1 MDHITLMLAVLT
13 LGMAGVTWQA
23 RRLGNERRDV
33 RLLGA
38 FTGLLG
44 AGTAFSAL

>member
-1 MDHITLMLAVLT
+1 MDPITIILSALT
-13 LGMAGVTWQA
+13 PCLAGVTWHA
-23 RRLGNERRDV
+23 RRLGNEQRDM

-38 FTGLLG
+38 LTGLLG

>member
-1 MDHITLMLAVLT
+1 MDPVTIVLIVLT
-13 LGMAGVTWQA
+13 ACMAGVTWHA
-23 RRLGNERRDV
+23 RRLGNEQRDV

-38 FTGLLG
+38 ITGLLG